1 MNVILIKE
9 INNINYKMD
18 KLPTPS
24 SSVSVYSKE
33 GCKYCVMAKR
43 LLIDN
48 GIPFTNIVMDCD
60 TLNYEEDKR
69 ALLLKTN
76 GHTTFP
82 FIFIGDEFLGGFSD
96 LNHSV
101 STNLPKKL
109 AKIGITFEPDI
120 DF

>member
-1 MNVILIKE
+1 
-9 INNINYKMD
+9 MD
-18 KLPTPS
+18 
-24 SSVSVYSKE
+24 SVFVYSKE
-33 GCKYCVMAKR
+33 DCKYCVMAKR
-43 LLIDN
+43 LLTKND
-48 GIPFTNIVMDCD
+48 IPFTEIVMDID
-60 TLNYEEDKR
+60 TPDYGEDKR
-69 ALLLKTN
+69 VLLLKTN